1 MRPENIKLGISCISG
16 TKKTIKILFR
26 SEHYI
31 TASVHQQINLHN
43 KRKKKKNLVNQ
54 FCKVYKNLPP
64 EQVVPYQL
72 NDSHKLP
79 QINNDL
85 IYVIQVKNKAF
96 EMIWMTVTNPI

>member
-1 MRPENIKLGISCISG
+1 MNTILQHQYTSKSIFIIK
-16 TKKTIKILFR
+16 
-26 SEHYI
+26 E
-31 TASVHQQINLHN
+31 
-43 KRKKKKNLVNQ
+43 KKNLVNQ
-54 FCKVYKNLPP
+54 FCKIYKNLPP

-96 EMIWMTVTNPI
+96 EMILDDSDEPYLV